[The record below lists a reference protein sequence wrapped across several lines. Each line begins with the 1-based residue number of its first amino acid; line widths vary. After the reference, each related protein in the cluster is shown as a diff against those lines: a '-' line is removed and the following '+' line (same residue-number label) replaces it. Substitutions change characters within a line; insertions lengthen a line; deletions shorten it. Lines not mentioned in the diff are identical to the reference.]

1 MNPELHGKEIGRL
14 QSGLRARGI
23 VIGLLSGALLVALLC
38 VFSLI
43 GTERTIVIPPTIE
56 KTFWVTKDRVSRS
69 YLEQMGAFIGWL
81 VLDVSPPTIAWKTSV
96 LLEYVSPSEHGA
108 MKTQMDLEADR
119 LRTSNASS
127 TFLLQ
132 QLVANENEQS
142 VEVVGRLRRQ
152 INGADVGEPQLHA
165 YHLQFEFA
173 GGRVH
178 LKTFKEIPYGPYG
191 QARVSA
197 AAASAVAR

>member
-1 MNPELHGKEIGRL
+1 MNPELHGRELRTL
-14 QSGLRARGI
+14 QAGLRARSI
-23 VIGLLSGALLVALLC
+23 VIGLLSSGLLVALLC
-38 VFSLI
+38 IYSLV
-43 GTERTIVIPPTIE
+43 GTERTIVVPPNID
-56 KTFWVTKDRVSRS
+56 KTFWVSKDQVSRS

-81 VLDVSPPTIAWKTSV
+81 VLDVSPPTIAWKTGV
-96 LLEYVSPSEHGA
+96 LLEYVSPAEHGA

-119 LRTSNASS
+119 LRASNASS

-132 QLVANENEQS
+132 QLVANEADQS
-142 VEVVGRLRRQ
+142 VQIVGRLRRQ
-152 INGADVGEPQLHA
+152 INGADAGEPQLHA

>member
-1 MNPELHGKEIGRL
+1 MNPELHGKEIRTL
-14 QSGLRARGI
+14 QAGLRARGI
-23 VIGLLSGALLVALLC
+23 VIGLLSSGLLVAVLC
-38 VFSLI
+38 IFSLI
-43 GTERTIVIPPTIE
+43 GTERTIVVPPTIE
-56 KTFWVTKDRVSRS
+56 KTFWVAKGQVSRS

-81 VLDVSPPTIAWKTSV
+81 VLDVSPSTIDWKTNV

-108 MKTQMDLEADR
+108 MKTKMGLEADR
-119 LRTSNASS
+119 LRASNASS

-132 QLVANENEQS
+132 QLVANEGDQS
-142 VEVVGRLRRQ
+142 VQVVGRLRRQ
-152 INGADVGEPQLHA
+152 INGADTGEAQLHA

-178 LKTFKEIPYGPYG
+178 LRTFKEIPYGPYS
-191 QARVSA
+191 QDRVGA